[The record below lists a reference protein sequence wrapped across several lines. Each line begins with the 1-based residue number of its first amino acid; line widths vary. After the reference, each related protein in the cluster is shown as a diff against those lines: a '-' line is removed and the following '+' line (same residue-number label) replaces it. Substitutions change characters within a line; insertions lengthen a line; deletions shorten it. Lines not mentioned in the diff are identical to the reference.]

1 MRTACRTAAAWP
13 TPLHGPP
20 LQVAVNVSPLQL
32 RERRALVASIAD
44 ALQTS
49 GLAPERLE
57 VEITE
62 SALMGD
68 ALETLLAIKALG
80 VGLSLDDFGTGY
92 SSLSQLAHY
101 PFDRL
106 KIDRSFVRDL
116 PEAGHP
122 VASADVRPG
131 GRTEAHALWM
141 IQAIAS
147 LGSGLGMATIAEGV
161 ETDQQAELVRR
172 AGVTEMQGYLMSR
185 PVPESALASL
195 IARLDTPTAA
205 EPPAAGPSAPVTT
218 PA

>member
-1 MRTACRTAAAWP
+1 
-13 TPLHGPP
+13 
-20 LQVAVNVSPLQL
+20 
-32 RERRALVASIAD
+32 
-44 ALQTS
+44 
-49 GLAPERLE
+49 
-57 VEITE
+57 
-62 SALMGD
+62 MGD

-116 PEAGHP
+116 PDAASP
-122 VASADVRPG
+122 PASADVRPG
-131 GRTEAHALWM
+131 GRAGAHALWM

-185 PVPESALASL
+185 PVPEAALATL
-195 IARLDTPTAA
+195 IARLDTPPPP
-205 EPPAAGPSAPVTT
+205 EPPVAAPAAPSTT
-218 PA
+218 PV